1 MGSVIPIINLRNKP
15 IRQLGVFLIQSKL
28 LLAYAALVLTL
39 VIPAQ
44 VGLKLVL
51 NPYLV
56 MVFLATYLVYNL
68 TRLVLLQFYKM
79 PLEHSND
86 QWVNRYPT
94 LFYIAFTTALVV
106 LVLTAF
112 LIHIRYILYLIPL
125 LLIVVLYALPFLK
138 IKNFNLRQ
146 IPFLKIALIMSV
158 WACITALFPLLQL
171 NLIWPWW
178 VICLIA
184 GERLALIGAL
194 ALLFDIRD
202 MQADN
207 TQGLKTIPLHLGESR
222 TLKLSNVFAFVF
234 FICSVVLYGQ
244 FKLWY
249 LIPMACLTLLMLVV
263 VINYKPLK
271 KHNKYYDLYLDGILL
286 MHGLL
291 ILISCLMVQ

>member
-1 MGSVIPIINLRNKP
+1 MGLVIPILNSLISLMKKTG
-15 IRQLGVFLIQSKL
+15 IFLIQSKL
-28 LLAYAALVLTL
+28 LIAYAALFLTL

-56 MVFLATYLVYNL
+56 MVFLATYLVYNF

-79 PLEHSND
+79 PLEHPND

-94 LFYIAFTTALVV
+94 LFYIGFATALVG
-106 LVLTAF
+106 LMLIAF
-112 LIHIRYILYLIPL
+112 LSHVRYILYLIPL
-125 LLIVVLYALPFLK
+125 LLIVVLYVLPFLK
-138 IKNFNLRQ
+138 IKNLNLRQ

-171 NLIWPWW
+171 NLVWPWW

-207 TQGLKTIPLHLGESR
+207 AQGLKTIPLHLGESR
-222 TLKLSNVFAFVF
+222 TLKLSNAFAFIF

-271 KHNKYYDLYLDGILL
+271 KHNKYYELYLDGILL